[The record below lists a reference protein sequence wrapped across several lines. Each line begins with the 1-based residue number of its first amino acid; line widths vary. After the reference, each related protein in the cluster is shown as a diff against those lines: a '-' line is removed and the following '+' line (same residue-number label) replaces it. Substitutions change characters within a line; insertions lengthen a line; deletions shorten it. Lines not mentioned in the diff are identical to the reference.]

1 MNSKMRGNR
10 SKGLR
15 QLLCTLLV
23 VGLLAGSVDMSSVR
37 AEQAAEAAGRA
48 YMTGQA
54 GRAGMEKIWQ
64 TERCIIT
71 FLLAD
76 CWEGGYNAVITVQNV
91 SDEVIDNW
99 HVSASVEEPVRS
111 LWNAQMLKGGQGETV
126 FKNLGW
132 NQDIATGESVSFGFT
147 AEESFAGFPE
157 FCELSVVKQAV
168 SDDNY
173 EITYEVTNV
182 WESGYNGSLR
192 ILNKSDRVI
201 EDWQLSFDCV
211 SEIADLWNGEIISR
225 EAGKYLVKNREYNQN
240 IAPGGVVTVGFTV
253 QDGSAEELPGNFVLE
268 EFALRSGNSSGG
280 DSDKETEGTHDGEA
294 APVHPGGEGEQT
306 VLTIDTDG
314 FDLNEAWEMYL
325 TEERLSCLS
334 GTLKGAEQADRLSY
348 VVRDV
353 NDVVVS
359 SGEVEVR
366 EFWQTEEIGLVLGI
380 NSITVTVWQSQ
391 DSVESMTDFEEFE
404 SVAEASIILM
414 NFNQENM
421 EAADVDLSDT
431 DGDGLNNY
439 YESIYGTDPL
449 LADTDGD
456 GLTDW
461 EELTQTGTNPILED
475 TDGNGILDGAE
486 DFDGDGLSN
495 QEELAAGTGVLYPDS
510 DGDGLSYGEEV
521 LVYHTNPLVADT
533 DSDGLS
539 DGEDIKLGFD
549 PLKPDTNENG
559 ILDGDEVVRQTCTQ
573 ELDPERK
580 AGITQ
585 VSVSMDCA
593 GYIDNQ
599 VLIQNLYNLDM
610 RSTDVVGLFGAPVE
624 IETEIEFDTATITFT
639 YDEQALGETDADNLR
654 IMWYDEEDDRYVIL
668 DEETV
673 LDKEQHTLSCKTTHF
688 SKWMVVDR
696 QVWWTEMRID
706 LGYEERPNSTGYYFD
721 WIYAFNCG
729 QCTDEDVRPIPD
741 NKQLYYWYK
750 LTENLETSKEF
761 PFPFESDYVHMHAL
775 EIINLCMDKLDNDKS
790 SIKNKQ
796 LYFFDLDD
804 IKYDP
809 QTIQRAIDGGIAI
822 NFITASYSNKNINMM
837 RVASETGGKYIEIR
851 TWRRIDVISAIY
863 NEITDLQYELQS
875 YRADSDGDG
884 LYDIYEKKG
893 FRLSNGRIVYT
904 SPLKYDS
911 DDDGINDFLYVG
923 GLPRAEKYTV
933 DGEEFTSEVNRGG
946 VYPELSADFIY
957 VDGRMNANGVVNNER
972 MGYVSY
978 SNQFYYDKYEKL
990 TRVEWDKEIRW
1001 AEGAAGVH
1009 GLFADKIN
1017 ILNKYLLTKYYQNLN
1032 SVVLLGI
1039 GLSSLDANAV
1049 SCFYTYING
1058 TGGSYKGCKD
1068 GGTRKYIS
1076 TNYMVID
1083 VDWLGL
1089 NSANSCF
1096 EKNMQDAKRVVE
1108 SVLSEDNTEIYI
1120 ALSPDRQWAGCNY
1133 VNYSDFN
1140 MGDPYQVVFYPAAF
1154 GIFNSADASITLH
1167 CIYNP
1172 LTKQYRME
1180 YIYYIVDFYDFS
1192 FYDLLYQEDALGF
1205 SRSYELFGKCSGIY
1219 AWEKGK
1225 RGWILPTDR

>member
-1 MNSKMRGNR
+1 MNDTMRGNK

-15 QLLCTLLV
+15 RLLCILLV
-23 VGLLAGSVDMSSVR
+23 AGLLAGSVDMSSVR
-37 AEQAAEAAGRA
+37 AEQAAEVADGV

-54 GRAGMEKIWQ
+54 GTAGMEKIWQ

-111 LWNAQMLKGGQGETV
+111 VWNAQMLKGGQGETV

-132 NQDIATGESVSFGFT
+132 NQDIAPGESVSFGFT
-147 AEESFAGFPE
+147 AEESFDGFPE

-173 EITYEVTNV
+173 EITYEVTNA

-192 ILNKSDRVI
+192 VLNKSDRVI
-201 EDWQLSFDCV
+201 EDWQLSFDCA
-211 SEIADLWNGEIISR
+211 SEITDLWNGEIISR

-240 IAPGGVVTVGFTV
+240 IAPDGVVTVGFTV

-268 EFALRSGNSSGG
+268 EFALRSGISSGG
-280 DSDKETEGTHDGEA
+280 DSGKEPEGTHDGGT
-294 APVHPGGEGEQT
+294 APVHPGGEGEQA

-314 FDLNEAWEMYL
+314 FDLNEVWEMYL

-334 GTLKGAEQADRLSY
+334 GTLKGAEQADKLSY

-359 SGEVEVR
+359 SGEVEAR

-380 NSITVTVWQSQ
+380 NSITVTAWRSQ
-391 DSVESMTDFEEFE
+391 DPVESTTGFEEFE

-439 YESIYGTDPL
+439 FESIYGTDPL

-461 EELTQTGTNPILED
+461 EELTQTGTNPLLED
-475 TDGNGILDGAE
+475 TDGNSILDGAE

-495 QEELAAGTGVLYPDS
+495 QEEIAAGTGVLYPDS
-510 DGDGLSYGEEV
+510 DGDGLSDGEEV

-533 DSDGLS
+533 DGDGLS

-549 PLKPDTNENG
+549 PLKPDTDENG
-559 ILDGDEVVRQTCTQ
+559 ILDGDEVVYQTCTQ

-580 AGITQ
+580 EGITQ
-585 VSVSMDCA
+585 ISVSMDCA

-673 LDKEQHTLSCKTTHF
+673 LDKEQHTLSCSTTHF

-696 QVWWTEMRID
+696 QVWWTEMRAD
-706 LGYEERPNSTGYYFD
+706 LGYGEYYFD
-721 WIYAFNCG
+721 WVYAYNWG
-729 QCTDEDVRPIPD
+729 QCMDEHVEPLPD
-741 NKQLYYWYK
+741 NRQLYYYYGESEDLDTGK
-750 LTENLETSKEF
+750 TLRHIHH
-761 PFPFESDYVHMHAL
+761 FEKTWAL
-775 EIINLCMDKLDNDKS
+775 EMINLCIDWVDNGKS
-790 SIKNKQ
+790 PAKNKQ
-796 LYFFDLDD
+796 IYFFDLKD
-804 IKYDP
+804 IEYDP
-809 QTIQRAIDGGIAI
+809 RTVQRAIDGGIAI
-822 NFITASYSNKNINMM
+822 NFITASNNRNTNMM
-837 RVASETGGKYIEIR
+837 RVASETGGKYLEISR
-851 TWRRIDVISAIY
+851 WNNYDITTAIY
-863 NEITDLQYELQS
+863 NEIMDIQYELQS
-875 YRADSDGDG
+875 YRADGDRDG
-884 LYDIYEKKG
+884 LYDIYEEKG

-904 SPLKYDS
+904 SPQKYDS

-923 GLPRAEKYTV
+923 GLPIAEKYTV
-933 DGEEFTSEVNRGG
+933 DGEEFTSTVNRGG

-957 VDGRMNANGVVNNER
+957 VDGRVNANGMVNDER

-978 SNQFYYDKYEKL
+978 SNQFYYDKYEKP
-990 TRVEWDKEIRW
+990 TRVKFAVEERW

-1009 GLFADKIN
+1009 GLFADKLANTNEYVTAGKYASLNASVALAMLLGNSDAN
-1017 ILNKYLLTKYYQNLN
+1017 ILH
-1032 SVVLLGI
+1032 
-1039 GLSSLDANAV
+1039 
-1049 SCFYTYING
+1049 CFCTYTNG
-1058 TGGSYKGCKD
+1058 KGGPEKGCTD
-1068 GGTRKYIS
+1068 EGSRDYIPAY
-1076 TNYMVID
+1076 YMLCGLD
-1083 VDWLGL
+1083 CLDL
-1089 NSANSCF
+1089 NSARSCF
-1096 EKNMQDAKRVVE
+1096 KKNLQEAMRVAE
-1108 SVLSEDNTEIYI
+1108 AVLNENNTEIYI

-1140 MGDPYQVVFYPAAF
+1140 IKDPFQVVTNMAAF

-1167 CIYNP
+1167 CTYNSE
-1172 LTKQYRME
+1172 TKKYRME
-1180 YIYYIVDFYDFS
+1180 YTYYIVDFYDFS
-1192 FYDLLYQEDALGF
+1192 FYDWLYQEDALGLA
-1205 SRSYELFGKCSGIY
+1205 RSYELFGVCPGILT
-1219 AWEKGK
+1219 WEKGK
-1225 RGWILPTDR
+1225 MGWAFRTGF